1 MSARRVYLYT
11 RFERFWHWTQAVLV
25 ITLLYSGFDIHGSL
39 RGLDF
44 EHALLLHEYAAWL
57 LMALW
62 AFAIFWHF
70 TTGAWKNYIPDL
82 RWRSLWPM
90 IRYYAWGLFLG
101 EQHPYRKQAFR
112 KHNPLQRLAYLWLK
126 LLINPL
132 LWFSGLLLLG
142 FSYDWLRL
150 SPLRLQL
157 AWVALTHTAAAYM
170 MLVFFIAHAYLATT
184 SHPPTAYIRAMI
196 TGWDEEP
203 QAAPGEGH

>member
-25 ITLLYSGFDIHGSL
+25 IALLYSGFDIHGYL

-57 LMALW
+57 LMTLW

-150 SPLRLQL
+150 SPLHLQL

-170 MLVFFIAHAYLATT
+170 MLAFFIAHGYLATT

-203 QAAPGEGH
+203 RPAPGEGH